1 MQGPRHLVFHPEL
14 PVAFTTNEQGNSVSV
29 YDLDAATGLLTYRSV
44 ASTTPDGF
52 SAALP
57 LDSGCAQ
64 LRIHPSGRWLFAPN
78 RDQQP
83 HDTVA
88 VFAVDAE
95 TGDLAAAPPTAAG
108 AHSHSN
114 HLCRFHFQLISLRC
128 AGEYGSAWPA
138 CEAHSRG
145 IALDEAGAHLYVAGT
160 RSGVLRTYTVDEST
174 GRLADCAAER
184 FVGESPVRFCSER
197 LEPLAC
203 RPNLPKRWLQMWVI
217 AGQVRGGGEG
227 ARQRL

>member
-1 MQGPRHLVFHPEL
+1 M
-14 PVAFTTNEQGNSVSV
+14 SV

-52 SAALP
+52 SANLP

-108 AHSHSN
+108 PLALAPPLCCN
-114 HLCRFHFQLISLRC
+114 LCRFHFQLISLR
-128 AGEYGSAWPA
+128 AQGSMARPGRPA
-138 CEAHSRG
+138 RPTAA
-145 IALDEAGAHLYVAGT
+145 AL
-160 RSGVLRTYTVDEST
+160 R
-174 GRLADCAAER
+174 
-184 FVGESPVRFCSER
+184 
-197 LEPLAC
+197 
-203 RPNLPKRWLQMWVI
+203 
-217 AGQVRGGGEG
+217 
-227 ARQRL
+227 

>member
-1 MQGPRHLVFHPEL
+1 M
-14 PVAFTTNEQGNSVSV
+14 SV
-29 YDLDAATGLLTYRSV
+29 YDLDTATGLLTYRSV

-95 TGDLAAAPPTAAG
+95 TGDLAAAPPTDAG
-108 AHSHSN
+108 PPHSHSES
-114 HLCRFHFQLISLRC
+114 LTIS
-128 AGEYGSAWPA
+128 AA
-138 CEAHSRG
+138 
-145 IALDEAGAHLYVAGT
+145 
-160 RSGVLRTYTVDEST
+160 ST
-174 GRLADCAAER
+174 
-184 FVGESPVRFCSER
+184 SS
-197 LEPLAC
+197 
-203 RPNLPKRWLQMWVI
+203 
-217 AGQVRGGGEG
+217 
-227 ARQRL
+227 